1 MAHDEPAAIDPG
13 RGDPAMT
20 SPDSADSA
28 RPEAPAQPVAA
39 EPVWPGVSVI
49 MAVLDEQAHLAAAV
63 AHALAQD
70 YAGPL
75 EVVIAVG
82 PSDDRTAEVAD
93 ELSGSDSRVHVVP
106 NPTGRTATGLNLAL
120 SMARHDI
127 VVRIDG
133 HALIPPDY
141 VRVAVDTL
149 ASSGADNVGGVMAA
163 EGETTF
169 ERAVARGMTSKLGV
183 GSASFHVGGQ
193 EGPALTVYLGAFRRS
208 ALDRVG
214 GYDEDFVRAQ
224 DWELNHRIRQTG
236 GTVWFTPKLVVTYRP
251 RPTVGRLARQYYEYG
266 RWRRALMR
274 SHEGTVS
281 LRYLAA
287 PAAVV
292 GGVGGAAAGLAGIVG
307 PKWLLAGWALP
318 LGYLGLVGAGGLAV
332 SRGLPL
338 AVRVQVPKVLAT
350 MHLSWGVGFLT
361 SPRSLVVSSDE
372 EEPA

>member
-1 MAHDEPAAIDPG
+1 MAMTPDEHAAIDSQ
-13 RGDPAMT
+13 RHDPAMT
-20 SPDSADSA
+20 GQEPGELAH
-28 RPEAPAQPVAA
+28 PAQ
-39 EPVWPGVSVI
+39 PGVSVI
-49 MAVLDEQAHLAAAV
+49 MAVLDEQAHLAEAV

-82 PSDDRTAEVAD
+82 PSGDRTAEVAD
-93 ELSGSDSRVHVVP
+93 ELVASDPRVRVVA
-106 NPTGRTATGLNLAL
+106 NSTGRTAAGLNRAL
-120 SMARHDI
+120 SLARHDI

-149 ASSGADNVGGVMAA
+149 AATGADNVGGVMAA

-169 ERAVARGMTSKLGV
+169 ERAVARAMTSRLGV

-193 EGPALTVYLGAFRRS
+193 AGPALTVYLGAFRRS

-236 GTVWFTPKLVVTYRP
+236 GIVWFTPELVVTYRP

-281 LRYLAA
+281 MRYLAA

-292 GGVGGAAAGLAGIVG
+292 GSIGGAAAGLAAIVG

-318 LGYLGLVGAGGLAV
+318 LGYLGVVGAGGFAV
-332 SRGLPL
+332 SRDLPP
-338 AVRVQVPKVLAT
+338 AVRAQVPKALAT
-350 MHLSWGVGFLT
+350 MHLAWGVGFLT
-361 SPRSLVVSSDE
+361 SPRSLVVSSDDN
-372 EEPA
+372 EPA